1 MISCRMLATDH
12 YPLLLRGRF
21 FDMQQIDL
29 QSHKVLTG
37 KDVEAAVSAG
47 AKEIVLA
54 EGAILTPT
62 ARDVIR
68 RAGLTVVG
76 NHGSSTVPQPAREN
90 PSVRPAPAAAASAIP
105 APAKYARADEALL
118 NSPQATV
125 IKQEMI
131 RVGRKLWDRQY
142 VDGNGGNI
150 TYRIAPDRV
159 ICTPTLLS
167 KADLTPDD
175 FCLVDLEG
183 NQLAGKAKRTSEVY
197 LHLQVYKSV
206 PEARAAVHAH
216 PPHATAYAISGRVPI
231 RCVIPEQ
238 DVFVGS
244 VAISPYETPGT
255 QEFAKTI
262 IPYVK
267 DHNTILLA
275 NHGIICWADTVTH
288 AEWYVEVVDTYCRTL
303 MLASQLGAGITRI
316 PPNKQAVLLEI
327 KKRLG
332 LPDAKFGL
340 EECQLCD
347 QPETPGG
354 ITVCP
359 TTCSQNCHGGYPAK
373 SSEVEALVK
382 TITDEV
388 MAALEVK
395 A

>member
-1 MISCRMLATDH
+1 MKRV
-12 YPLLLRGRF
+12 
-21 FDMQQIDL
+21 DL

-37 KDVEAAVSAG
+37 KNLEAAVSSG
-47 AKEIVLA
+47 ATEIVLA
-54 EGAILTPT
+54 EGVVLTPT
-62 ARDVIR
+62 ARDIIR
-68 RAGLTVVG
+68 RAGLTIVG
-76 NHGSSTVPQPAREN
+76 NHASSSAAQPAREN
-90 PSVRPAPAAAASAIP
+90 PAPRPSAPPAASA
-105 APAKYARADEALL
+105 APTRFARADEALL
-118 NSPQATV
+118 NSPEATV

-159 ICTPTLLS
+159 ICTPTLKS
-167 KADLTPDD
+167 KGDLTLED

-183 NQLAGKAKRTSEVY
+183 NQMAGKAKRTSEVF
-197 LHLQVYKSV
+197 LHLQIYKTV
-206 PEARAAVHAH
+206 PEAHAAVHAH
-216 PPHATAYAISGRVPI
+216 PPHATAYAISGRVPPN
-231 RCVIPEQ
+231 CVIPEQ

-255 QEFAKTI
+255 TDFAKTI
-262 IPYVK
+262 IPYAK
-267 DHNTILLA
+267 NHNTILLS
-275 NHGIICWADTVTH
+275 NHGLICWGDTVTH

-316 PPNKQAVLLEI
+316 PADKEKVLLEI

-359 TTCSQNCHGGYPAK
+359 TTCPKNCPGGCGEKTQDA
-373 SSEVEALVK
+373 EALIK

-388 MAALEVK
+388 MAALESK
-395 A
+395 G

>member
-1 MISCRMLATDH
+1 MKRL
-12 YPLLLRGRF
+12 
-21 FDMQQIDL
+21 DL
-29 QSHKVLTG
+29 QSYKVLTG
-37 KDVEAAVSAG
+37 KNLEAVVSSG
-47 AKEIVLA
+47 ASEIVLA
-54 EGAILTPT
+54 EGVVLTPT

-68 RAGLTVVG
+68 RAGLTIVG
-76 NHGSSTVPQPAREN
+76 NHASSVAAPPAGEN
-90 PSVRPAPAAAASAIP
+90 PVPRPAPLVPAAASP
-105 APAKYARADEALL
+105 APAKFTRADEALL
-118 NSPQATV
+118 NSPEATV

-131 RVGRKLWDRQY
+131 RVGKKLWDRQY

-150 TYRIAPDRV
+150 TYRIGPDRV

-167 KADLTPDD
+167 KGDLTLED

-183 NQLAGKAKRTSEVY
+183 NQMAGKAKRTSEVY
-197 LHLQVYKSV
+197 LHLQVYKTV

-216 PPHATAYAISGRVPI
+216 PPHATAYAISGRVPP

-255 QEFAKTI
+255 REFAKTI

-303 MLASQLGAGITRI
+303 MLAAQLGAGITRI

-332 LPDAKFGL
+332 LPDAKYGL

-359 TTCSQNCHGGYPAK
+359 TTCPHNCPGGCGAK
-373 SSEVEALVK
+373 TQDVEALIKAV
-382 TITDEV
+382 TDEV
-388 MAALEVK
+388 MAALDAK
-395 A
+395 G

>member
-1 MISCRMLATDH
+1 MKRV
-12 YPLLLRGRF
+12 
-21 FDMQQIDL
+21 DL
-29 QSHKVLTG
+29 QSYKVLTG
-37 KDVEAAVSAG
+37 KNLEAVVLSG
-47 AKEIVLA
+47 ASEIVLA
-54 EGAILTPT
+54 DGVVMTPT

-68 RAGLTVVG
+68 RARLTIVG
-76 NHGSSTVPQPAREN
+76 NHASSAAAQPAREN
-90 PSVRPAPAAAASAIP
+90 PTPRPAPPAPPAASA
-105 APAKYARADEALL
+105 ALAKYTRADEALL
-118 NSPQATV
+118 NSPEATV

-131 RVGRKLWDRQY
+131 GVGKKLWDRQY

-150 TYRIAPDRV
+150 SYRIAPDRV

-167 KADLTPDD
+167 KGDLTLED

-183 NQLAGKAKRTSEVY
+183 NQMAGKAKRTSEIY
-197 LHLQVYKSV
+197 LHLQIYKTV

-216 PPHATAYAISGRVPI
+216 PPHATAYAISGRVPPN
-231 RCVIPEQ
+231 CVIPEQ

-244 VAISPYETPGT
+244 VAISPYETPGSRD
-255 QEFAKTI
+255 FAKTI
-262 IPYVK
+262 IPYAK
-267 DHNTILLA
+267 GHNTILLS

-303 MLASQLGAGITRI
+303 MLAAQLGAGITRI
-316 PPNKQAVLLEI
+316 PPEKEKLLLEA

-359 TTCSQNCHGGYPAK
+359 ATCPHNCPGGCGAK
-373 SSEVEALVK
+373 TPDVEALVK
-382 TITDEV
+382 AITDEV

-395 A
+395 E

>member
-1 MISCRMLATDH
+1 MN
-12 YPLLLRGRF
+12 
-21 FDMQQIDL
+21 QINL
-29 QSHKVLTG
+29 QNQKVLTG
-37 KDVEAAVSAG
+37 KNLEAAVAAG
-47 AKEIVLA
+47 ATEVVLN
-54 EGAILTPT
+54 ENVVLTPT

-68 RAGLTVVG
+68 HAGLKIVS
-76 NHGSSTVPQPAREN
+76 NHASNGAPASTQASV
-90 PSVRPAPAAAASAIP
+90 PSVAATLVTSASPASSS
-105 APAKYARADEALL
+105 KSWRSDEAIL
-118 NSPQATV
+118 NSPEAQI
-125 IKQEMI
+125 IKQEMVRI
-131 RVGRKLWDRQY
+131 GKKLWDRQY

-150 TYRIAPDRV
+150 SYRITDQRV

-167 KADLTPDD
+167 KSDLTLED

-183 NQLAGKAKRTSEVY
+183 NQMAGKTKRTSEIF
-197 LHLQVYKSV
+197 LHLQIYKTV

-216 PPHATAYAISGRVPI
+216 PPHATAYAISGRVPPT
-231 RCVIPEQ
+231 CVIPEQ

-255 QEFAKTI
+255 REFARTV
-262 IPYVK
+262 IPYAK

-303 MLASQLGAGITRI
+303 MLAAQLGAGITRI
-316 PPNKQAVLLEI
+316 PPEKQATLLEI

-340 EECQLCD
+340 AECQLCD

-359 TTCSQNCHGGYPAK
+359 SSCNSNCDGCSSAK
-373 SSEVEALVK
+373 SPDVETLVQSV
-382 TITDEV
+382 TDEV
-388 MAALEVK
+388 MTALNVRK
-395 A
+395 

>member
-1 MISCRMLATDH
+1 MKRV
-12 YPLLLRGRF
+12 
-21 FDMQQIDL
+21 DL
-29 QSHKVLTG
+29 QSYKVLTG
-37 KDVEAAVSAG
+37 KNVEAAVSSG
-47 AKEIVLA
+47 ASEIVLA
-54 EGAILTPT
+54 EGVVLTPT
-62 ARDVIR
+62 ARDIIR
-68 RAGLTVVG
+68 RAGLTIVG
-76 NHGSSTVPQPAREN
+76 NHAGSAAAPPARQNPLPRPVQPA
-90 PSVRPAPAAAASAIP
+90 PPAASP
-105 APAKYARADEALL
+105 PPAKFARADEALL
-118 NSPQATV
+118 NSPEATV

-167 KADLTPDD
+167 KADLTLED

-183 NQLAGKAKRTSEVY
+183 NQMAGKGKRTSEVY
-197 LHLQVYKSV
+197 LHLQVYKTA

-216 PPHATAYAISGRVPI
+216 PPHATAYAISGRVPPT
-231 RCVIPEQ
+231 CVIPEQ

-255 QEFAKTI
+255 TDFAKTI

-303 MLASQLGAGITRI
+303 MLAAQLGAGITRI

-347 QPETPGG
+347 QPESPGG

-359 TTCSQNCHGGYPAK
+359 STCPHNCPGGCGAK
-373 SSEVEALVK
+373 TQDVEALVK
-382 TITDEV
+382 TVTDEV
-388 MAALEVK
+388 MAALEAKV
-395 A
+395 

>member
-1 MISCRMLATDH
+1 VK
-12 YPLLLRGRF
+12 
-21 FDMQQIDL
+21 QQVKAESHMKRVDL
-29 QSHKVLTG
+29 QSYRLLTG
-37 KDVEAAVSAG
+37 KNLEAAVSAG
-47 AKEIVLA
+47 AREVVLS
-54 EGAILTPT
+54 EGAVLTPT

-68 RAGLTVVG
+68 RAGLMIVS
-76 NHGSSTVPQPAREN
+76 NHASGTTAQPAREGTN
-90 PSVRPAPAAAASAIP
+90 SQAVQLAPPATSPILSRSSRSDDAI
-105 APAKYARADEALL
+105 L
-118 NSPQATV
+118 NSPEATV
-125 IKQEMI
+125 IKEEMV
-131 RVGRKLWDRQY
+131 RVGKKLWDRQY

-150 TYRIAPDRV
+150 TYRITEDRV

-167 KADLTPDD
+167 KADLTVDD

-183 NQLAGKAKRTSEVY
+183 NQLAGRGKRTSEVY
-197 LHLQVYKSV
+197 LHLEVYKTV

-216 PPHATAYAISGRVPI
+216 PPHATAYAISGRVPPT
-231 RCVIPEQ
+231 CVIPEQ

-255 QEFAKTI
+255 REFAKTI

-303 MLASQLGAGITRI
+303 MLAAQLGNGITRI
-316 PPNKQAVLLEI
+316 PPAKQAVLLEI

-359 TTCSQNCHGGYPAK
+359 GACPHNGPCGCGQK
-373 SSEVEALVK
+373 SEDLEALVR

-388 MAALEVK
+388 MAALE
-395 A
+395 ARA

>member
-1 MISCRMLATDH
+1 MK
-12 YPLLLRGRF
+12 
-21 FDMQQIDL
+21 QIDL

-37 KDVEAAVSAG
+37 KNLEAAVSAG
-47 AKEIVLA
+47 ATELLLSEDAV
-54 EGAILTPT
+54 LTPT

-68 RAGLTVVG
+68 RAGLRIVG
-76 NHGSSTVPQPAREN
+76 NHAGSSSASPNQSAAPSASAKPAMM
-90 PSVRPAPAAAASAIP
+90 PSVPAAAKPWRS
-105 APAKYARADEALL
+105 DEAIL
-118 NSPQATV
+118 NSPEAAV
-125 IKQEMI
+125 IKEEMV
-131 RVGRKLWDRQY
+131 RVGKKLWDRQY

-150 TYRIAPDRV
+150 SYRITEDRV

-167 KADLTPDD
+167 KVDLTVDD

-183 NQLAGKAKRTSEVY
+183 NQLAGNTKRTSEIF
-197 LHLQVYKSV
+197 LHLQIYKTV

-216 PPHATAYAISGRVPI
+216 PPHATAYAISGRVPPN
-231 RCVIPEQ
+231 CVIPEQ

-255 QEFAKTI
+255 REFAKTI
-262 IPYVK
+262 IPYAK

-275 NHGIICWADTVTH
+275 NHGIICWADTPTH

-303 MLASQLGAGITRI
+303 MLAAQLGAGITRI
-316 PPNKQAVLLEI
+316 SPEKQATLLEI

-340 EECQLCD
+340 AECQLCD

-359 TTCSQNCHGGYPAK
+359 PSCTQDCHGCSGAK
-373 SSEVEALVK
+373 SPDMETLVR

-388 MAALEVK
+388 MAALNSRQ
-395 A
+395 

>member
-1 MISCRMLATDH
+1 MKRV
-12 YPLLLRGRF
+12 
-21 FDMQQIDL
+21 DL
-29 QSHKVLTG
+29 QNYKVLTG
-37 KDVEAAVSAG
+37 KNVEAAVSAG
-47 AKEIVLA
+47 ASEIVLA
-54 EGAILTPT
+54 EGVVLTPT

-68 RAGLTVVG
+68 RAGMTIVG
-76 NHGSSTVPQPAREN
+76 NHASSAAA
-90 PSVRPAPAAAASAIP
+90 RPAPENPPSRP
-105 APAKYARADEALL
+105 AQVAPPSSSPTPAKSTHADEALL
-118 NSPQATV
+118 NSPEATV

-150 TYRIAPDRV
+150 TYRIAPGRV

-167 KADLTPDD
+167 KADLTLED

-183 NQLAGKAKRTSEVY
+183 NQMAGKGKRTSEVY
-197 LHLQVYKSV
+197 LHLQVYQTV

-216 PPHATAYAISGRVPI
+216 PPHATAYAISGRVPP

-255 QEFAKTI
+255 RDFAKTI
-262 IPYVK
+262 IPFVK

-275 NHGIICWADTVTH
+275 NHGLICWADTVTH

-303 MLASQLGAGITRI
+303 MLAAQLGAGITRI

-359 TTCSQNCHGGYPAK
+359 TTCPQNCPGGCGARTQD
-373 SSEVEALVK
+373 VEALVK
-382 TITDEV
+382 TISDEV
-388 MAALEVK
+388 MAALETK
-395 A
+395 G

>member
-1 MISCRMLATDH
+1 M
-12 YPLLLRGRF
+12 
-21 FDMQQIDL
+21 MQRVDL
-29 QSHKVLTG
+29 QSYKVLTG
-37 KDVEAAVSAG
+37 KNLEAAVSAG
-47 AKEIVLA
+47 AREIVLA
-54 EGAILTPT
+54 EGAVLTPT

-68 RAGLTVVG
+68 RAGLAIVG
-76 NHGSSTVPQPAREN
+76 NHASGAVVQHSGNGANPQAAQPPQPAA
-90 PSVRPAPAAAASAIP
+90 RPAPQRSA
-105 APAKYARADEALL
+105 RSDEAIL
-118 NSPQATV
+118 NSPEATV

-131 RVGRKLWDRQY
+131 RVGKKLWDRQY

-150 TYRIAPDRV
+150 TYRLTPDRV

-167 KADLTPDD
+167 KADLTLDD

-183 NQLAGKAKRTSEVY
+183 NQLAGKGKRTSEVY
-197 LHLQVYKSV
+197 LHLEVYKTV

-216 PPHATAYAISGRVPI
+216 PPHATAYAISGRVPPN
-231 RCVIPEQ
+231 CVIPEQ

-255 QEFAKTI
+255 REFAKTI

-267 DHNTILLA
+267 DHNTILLS

-303 MLASQLGAGITRI
+303 MLAAQLGYGITRI
-316 PPNKQAVLLEI
+316 PPAKQAVLLEV

-347 QPETPGG
+347 QPESPGG

-359 TTCSQNCHGGYPAK
+359 TACPH
-373 SSEVEALVK
+373 SSPGECATKDRDLETLIK

-388 MAALEVK
+388 MAALETK

>member
-1 MISCRMLATDH
+1 MKRVD
-12 YPLLLRGRF
+12 LRSYR
-21 FDMQQIDL
+21 L
-29 QSHKVLTG
+29 LTG
-37 KDVEAAVSAG
+37 KNLEAAVSAG
-47 AKEIVLA
+47 AREVVVSD
-54 EGAILTPT
+54 GVVLTPT

-68 RAGLTVVG
+68 RAGLMIVS
-76 NHGSSTVPQPAREN
+76 NHASGTTALPARDSASSQAMRLA
-90 PSVRPAPAAAASAIP
+90 PPASSPILSKSP
-105 APAKYARADEALL
+105 RSDEAIL
-118 NSPQATV
+118 NSPEATV

-131 RVGRKLWDRQY
+131 RVGKKLWDRQY

-150 TYRIAPDRV
+150 TYRITEDRV

-167 KADLTPDD
+167 KADLTVDD

-183 NQLAGKAKRTSEVY
+183 NQLAGRGKRTSEVY
-197 LHLQVYKSV
+197 LHLEVYKTV

-216 PPHATAYAISGRVPI
+216 PPHATAYAISGRVPPT
-231 RCVIPEQ
+231 CVIPEQ

-255 QEFAKTI
+255 REFAKTI
-262 IPYVK
+262 VPYVK

-303 MLASQLGAGITRI
+303 MLAAQLGNGITRI
-316 PPNKQAVLLEI
+316 PPAKQAVLLEI

-359 TTCSQNCHGGYPAK
+359 AACPHNGPGGCSQKNQDF
-373 SSEVEALVK
+373 ETLVK
-382 TITDEV
+382 TVTDEV
-388 MAALEVK
+388 MATLEAK
-395 A
+395 AERWSVNAMARTIHAHPH

>member
-1 MISCRMLATDH
+1 
-12 YPLLLRGRF
+12 
-21 FDMQQIDL
+21 MQRVDL
-29 QSHKVLTG
+29 QGYKVLTG
-37 KDVEAAVSAG
+37 KDLEAAVSAG
-47 AKEIVLA
+47 AREIVLVD
-54 EGAILTPT
+54 GVVLTPT

-68 RAGLTVVG
+68 RAGLAIFD
-76 NHGSSTVPQPAREN
+76 NHAS
-90 PSVRPAPAAAASAIP
+90 AAAAQPSRNGARPQAAQPSQRATRPEKSARSED
-105 APAKYARADEALL
+105 AVL
-118 NSPQATV
+118 NSPEATV

-131 RVGRKLWDRQY
+131 RVGKKLWDRQY

-150 TYRIAPDRV
+150 SYRITPERV

-167 KADLTPDD
+167 KADLTLED

-183 NQLAGKAKRTSEVY
+183 NQLAGKGKRTSEVY
-197 LHLQVYKSV
+197 LHLQVYKTV

-216 PPHATAYAISGRVPI
+216 PPHATAYAISGRVPPN
-231 RCVIPEQ
+231 CVIPEQ

-255 QEFAKTI
+255 REFAKTI
-262 IPYVK
+262 VPYVK
-267 DHNTILLA
+267 DHNTILLS

-303 MLASQLGAGITRI
+303 MLAAQLGNGITRFS
-316 PPNKQAVLLEI
+316 PAKQAVLLEI

-347 QPETPGG
+347 QTESPGG

-359 TTCSQNCHGGYPAK
+359 TACPHNRPEGCGDKLQDLEG
-373 SSEVEALVK
+373 LIK

-388 MAALEVK
+388 MAASESK
-395 A
+395 G

>member
-1 MISCRMLATDH
+1 MKRV
-12 YPLLLRGRF
+12 
-21 FDMQQIDL
+21 DL

-37 KDVEAAVSAG
+37 KNLEAAVSAG
-47 AKEIVLA
+47 ASEIVLA
-54 EGAILTPT
+54 EGAVLTPT
-62 ARDVIR
+62 ARDIIR
-68 RAGLTVVG
+68 RAGLTIIG
-76 NHGSSTVPQPAREN
+76 NHHGPSTQSAGTGAAAPAVQRLA
-90 PSVRPAPAAAASAIP
+90 PSVASPILS
-105 APAKYARADEALL
+105 KSARSEEALL
-118 NSPQATV
+118 NSPEAQV

-150 TYRIAPDRV
+150 TYRITPDRV

-183 NQLAGKAKRTSEVY
+183 NQLAGKTNRTSEVY
-197 LHLQVYKSV
+197 LHLQVYKTV

-216 PPHATAYAISGRVPI
+216 PPHATAYAISGRVPP

-255 QEFAKTI
+255 REFAKTI

-267 DHNTILLA
+267 DHNTILLS

-303 MLASQLGAGITRI
+303 MLAAQLGAGITRI
-316 PPNKQAVLLEI
+316 PPEKEKLLLEV

-359 TTCSQNCHGGYPAK
+359 TTCPKNCPGGCGGK
-373 SSEVEALVK
+373 TQDVEALVK

-388 MAALEVK
+388 MAALETK

>member
-1 MISCRMLATDH
+1 MKRV
-12 YPLLLRGRF
+12 
-21 FDMQQIDL
+21 DL
-29 QSHKVLTG
+29 QSYKVLTG
-37 KDVEAAVSAG
+37 KNLEAAVAAG
-47 AKEIVLA
+47 ASEIVLA
-54 EGAILTPT
+54 EGAVLTPT

-68 RAGLTVVG
+68 RAGLAIVA
-76 NHGSSTVPQPAREN
+76 NHNGASAPPVRESAS
-90 PSVRPAPAAAASAIP
+90 PRAIAPAPP
-105 APAKYARADEALL
+105 APSPAFPRSTRSDDAIL
-118 NSPQATV
+118 NSPEALV

-131 RVGRKLWDRQY
+131 RVGKKLWDRQY

-150 TYRIAPDRV
+150 TYRITPDRV

-167 KADLTPDD
+167 KADLTLDD
-175 FCLVDLEG
+175 LCLVDLEG

-197 LHLQVYKSV
+197 LHLEIYKTV

-216 PPHATAYAISGRVPI
+216 PPHATAYAISGRVPP

-255 QEFAKTI
+255 REFAKTI
-262 IPYVK
+262 VPYVK

-275 NHGIICWADTVTH
+275 NHGLICWADTVTH

-303 MLASQLGAGITRI
+303 MLAAQLGNGITRI
-316 PPNKQAVLLEI
+316 PPDKQAVLLEI

-332 LPDAKFGL
+332 LPDANYGL
-340 EECQLCD
+340 KECQLCD

-359 TTCSQNCHGGYPAK
+359 TACPQNCPGGCNSK
-373 SSEVEALVK
+373 SQDLETLIK

-388 MAALEVK
+388 MAALN
-395 A
+395 ANP

>member
-1 MISCRMLATDH
+1 MPRV
-12 YPLLLRGRF
+12 
-21 FDMQQIDL
+21 DL
-29 QSHKVLTG
+29 QGYKVLTG
-37 KDVEAAVSAG
+37 KNVEAALSAG
-47 AKEIVLA
+47 ASEIVLA
-54 EGAILTPT
+54 ESVVLTPT

-68 RAGLTVVG
+68 RSGLTILG
-76 NHGSSTVPQPAREN
+76 NHASPNAELPAREN
-90 PSVRPAPAAAASAIP
+90 PGPHSSLPAASSASA
-105 APAKYARADEALL
+105 KFTRADEALL
-118 NSPQATV
+118 NSPEATV

-131 RVGRKLWDRQY
+131 RVGKKLWDRQY

-167 KADLTPDD
+167 KADLTLDD

-183 NQLAGKAKRTSEVY
+183 NQLAGKTKRTSEVY
-197 LHLQVYKSV
+197 LHLQVYQTV

-216 PPHATAYAISGRVPI
+216 PPHATAYAISGRVPP

-255 QEFAKTI
+255 REFAKTI

-275 NHGIICWADTVTH
+275 NHGILCWADTVTH

-303 MLASQLGAGITRI
+303 MLAAQLGAGITRI

-347 QPETPGG
+347 QPESPGG

-359 TTCSQNCHGGYPAK
+359 TTCPQNCPGGCSAK
-373 SSEVEALVK
+373 ARDVEALIK
-382 TITDEV
+382 TVTDEV
-388 MAALEVK
+388 MAALEAK
-395 A
+395 E

>member
-1 MISCRMLATDH
+1 MKRV
-12 YPLLLRGRF
+12 
-21 FDMQQIDL
+21 DL
-29 QSHKVLTG
+29 QSYKLLTG
-37 KDVEAAVSAG
+37 KNLEAAVSAG
-47 AKEIVLA
+47 AREVVVSD
-54 EGAILTPT
+54 GVVLTPT

-68 RAGLTVVG
+68 RAGLMIVG
-76 NHGSSTVPQPAREN
+76 NHATGTTAQPSHDGASPRAVQLAPPASSPILSKSSR
-90 PSVRPAPAAAASAIP
+90 S
-105 APAKYARADEALL
+105 DEAIL
-118 NSPQATV
+118 NSPETLV
-125 IKQEMI
+125 IKEEMV
-131 RVGRKLWDRQY
+131 RVGKKLWDRQY

-150 TYRIAPDRV
+150 TYRITEDRV

-167 KADLTPDD
+167 KADLTVDD

-183 NQLAGKAKRTSEVY
+183 NQLAGRGKRTSEVY
-197 LHLQVYKSV
+197 LHLEVYKTV
-206 PEARAAVHAH
+206 PKARAAVHAH
-216 PPHATAYAISGRVPI
+216 PPHATAYAISGRVPPT
-231 RCVIPEQ
+231 CVIPEQ

-255 QEFAKTI
+255 REFAKTI
-262 IPYVK
+262 VPYVK

-303 MLASQLGAGITRI
+303 LLAAQLGAGVTRI
-316 PPNKQAVLLEI
+316 PPAKQAVLLEI

-347 QPETPGG
+347 QPESPGG

-359 TTCSQNCHGGYPAK
+359 TACPHNGPGGCSQK
-373 SSEVEALVK
+373 SQDLETLVK

-388 MAALEVK
+388 MTALE
-395 A
+395 ATP

>member
-1 MISCRMLATDH
+1 
-12 YPLLLRGRF
+12 
-21 FDMQQIDL
+21 MQRADL
-29 QSHKVLTG
+29 QSFKVLTG
-37 KDVEAAVSAG
+37 KNVEAAVAAG
-47 AKEIVLA
+47 ATEIVLA
-54 EGAILTPT
+54 NGVVLTPT

-68 RAGLTVVG
+68 RAGLAIVG
-76 NHGSSTVPQPAREN
+76 NHASATVPQPAREN
-90 PSVRPAPAAAASAIP
+90 PIARPVQPAPAVAVSAP
-105 APAKYARADEALL
+105 VKFARADEALL
-118 NSPQATV
+118 NSPEATV

-131 RVGRKLWDRQY
+131 HVGRKLWDRQY

-167 KADLTPDD
+167 KGDLTLDD

-197 LHLQVYKSV
+197 LHLQVYKTV
-206 PEARAAVHAH
+206 QEARAAVHAH
-216 PPHATAYAISGRVPI
+216 PPHATAYAISGRVPP

-238 DVFVGS
+238 DVFIGS

-255 QEFAKTI
+255 REFAKTI

-316 PPNKQAVLLEI
+316 PPDKQAVLLEI

-359 TTCSQNCHGGYPAK
+359 STCPQNCPGGCGAK
-373 SSEVEALVK
+373 KPDVDLLVK

-388 MAALEVK
+388 MAALGAK
-395 A
+395 G

>member
-1 MISCRMLATDH
+1 MKRV
-12 YPLLLRGRF
+12 
-21 FDMQQIDL
+21 DL
-29 QSHKVLTG
+29 ETYKVVTG
-37 KDVEAAVSAG
+37 KNLEAAVAAG
-47 AKEIVLA
+47 ASEIVLGP
-54 EGAILTPT
+54 GAVLTPT

-68 RAGLTVVG
+68 RAALTIVSYH
-76 NHGSSTVPQPAREN
+76 NGSSALPARSEAN
-90 PSVRPAPAAAASAIP
+90 PRPAPPPPSSFLSRSA
-105 APAKYARADEALL
+105 RSDEAIL
-118 NSPQATV
+118 NSPEAVT

-150 TYRIAPDRV
+150 THRITPDRV

-167 KADLTPDD
+167 KADLTLDD

-183 NQLAGKAKRTSEVY
+183 NQVAGKAKRTSEVY
-197 LHLQVYKSV
+197 LHLEVYKTV

-216 PPHATAYAISGRVPI
+216 PPHATAYAISGRVPP

-255 QEFAKTI
+255 REFANTI
-262 IPYVK
+262 VPYVK
-267 DHNTILLA
+267 NHNTILLA
-275 NHGIICWADTVTH
+275 NHGLICWADTVTH

-303 MLASQLGAGITRI
+303 MLAAQLGNGITRFS
-316 PPNKQAVLLEI
+316 PAKQAALLEI

-332 LPDAKFGL
+332 LPDSKYGL

-359 TTCSQNCHGGYPAK
+359 GSCPQNCPGGCTAK
-373 SSEVEALVK
+373 SEDVEALVK

-388 MAALEVK
+388 MAALE
-395 A
+395 ART

>member
-1 MISCRMLATDH
+1 MKRV
-12 YPLLLRGRF
+12 
-21 FDMQQIDL
+21 DL
-29 QSHKVLTG
+29 QSYKVLTG
-37 KDVEAAVSAG
+37 KNLEAAVAG
-47 AKEIVLA
+47 GASEIVLA
-54 EGAILTPT
+54 DGVVMTPT

-68 RAGLTVVG
+68 RASLTIIG
-76 NHGSSTVPQPAREN
+76 NHRSSADAPPARETAT
-90 PSVRPAPAAAASAIP
+90 PRPALPAPPAASP
-105 APAKYARADEALL
+105 VPPKFTRADEALL
-118 NSPQATV
+118 NSPDATV

-167 KADLTPDD
+167 KADLTLED

-183 NQLAGKAKRTSEVY
+183 NQMAGKAKRTSEVY
-197 LHLQVYKSV
+197 LHLQVYKTV

-216 PPHATAYAISGRVPI
+216 PPHATAYAISGRVPPN
-231 RCVIPEQ
+231 CVIPEQ
-238 DVFVGS
+238 EVFVGS

-255 QEFAKTI
+255 RDFAKTI

-303 MLASQLGAGITRI
+303 MLAAQLGTGITRI

-347 QPETPGG
+347 QPESPGG

-359 TTCSQNCHGGYPAK
+359 TTCPHNCPGGCGAK
-373 SSEVEALVK
+373 TQDVEALVK

-388 MAALEVK
+388 IAALEVK
-395 A
+395 G

>member
-1 MISCRMLATDH
+1 MKRV
-12 YPLLLRGRF
+12 
-21 FDMQQIDL
+21 DL
-29 QSHKVLTG
+29 QNFKVLTG
-37 KDVEAAVSAG
+37 KNLEAAVASG
-47 AKEIVLA
+47 ASEVVLA
-54 EGAILTPT
+54 EGVVLTPT

-68 RAGLTVVG
+68 RAGLTIVG
-76 NHGSSTVPQPAREN
+76 NPASPAAPPPPVANHSQVKRDE
-90 PSVRPAPAAAASAIP
+90 PIARPASSAAISAP
-105 APAKYARADEALL
+105 LKYARADEALL
-118 NSPQATV
+118 NSAEATV

-131 RVGRKLWDRQY
+131 RVGKKLWDRQY

-150 TYRIAPDRV
+150 TYRLTPERV

-167 KADLTPDD
+167 KGDLTLDD

-183 NQLAGKAKRTSEVY
+183 LQLAGKLKRTSEVY
-197 LHLQVYKSV
+197 LHLQIFKTV

-216 PPHATAYAISGRVPI
+216 PPHATAYAISGRVPPN
-231 RCVIPEQ
+231 CVIPEQ

-255 QEFAKTI
+255 TDFAKTI
-262 IPYVK
+262 IPYAK
-267 DHNTILLA
+267 NHNTILLS

-303 MLASQLGAGITRI
+303 MLAAQLGTGITRI
-316 PPNKQAVLLEI
+316 PPQKEQALLEV

-340 EECQLCD
+340 DECQLCD

-359 TTCSQNCHGGYPAK
+359 TSCPGNCPGGCGGTTQD
-373 SSEVEALVK
+373 VEALVR
-382 TITDEV
+382 TVTDQV
-388 MAALEVK
+388 IAAVTK
-395 A
+395 G

>member
-1 MISCRMLATDH
+1 M
-12 YPLLLRGRF
+12 GRL
-21 FDMQQIDL
+21 MKKVDL
-29 QSHKVLTG
+29 ESYKVLTG
-37 KDVEAAVSAG
+37 KNLEAAVAAG
-47 AKEIVLA
+47 ASEIVLA
-54 EGAILTPT
+54 PGAVLTPT

-68 RAGLTVVG
+68 RAGLTIVS
-76 NHGSSTVPQPAREN
+76 NHDSGSAQPARADACSR
-90 PSVRPAPAAAASAIP
+90 PTPPAPVPTKP
-105 APAKYARADEALL
+105 ARSDEAIL
-118 NSPQATV
+118 NSPEAVT

-150 TYRIAPDRV
+150 TYRITSDRV

-167 KADLTPDD
+167 KADLTLDD

-183 NQLAGKAKRTSEVY
+183 NQMAGKAKRTSEVY
-197 LHLQVYKSV
+197 LHLEVYKTV

-216 PPHATAYAISGRVPI
+216 PPHATAYAISGRVPP

-255 QEFAKTI
+255 REFAKTI
-262 IPYVK
+262 VPYVK

-275 NHGIICWADTVTH
+275 NHGLICWADTVTH

-303 MLASQLGAGITRI
+303 MLAAQLGNGITRI
-316 PPNKQAVLLEI
+316 PAAKQAALLEV

-332 LPDAKFGL
+332 LPDDKYGL

-347 QPETPGG
+347 QPESPGG

-359 TTCSQNCHGGYPAK
+359 GSRPHNCPGGCSAK
-373 SSEVEALVK
+373 APDVEALVK

-388 MAALEVK
+388 MAALE
-395 A
+395 ARAL

>member
-1 MISCRMLATDH
+1 MKRV
-12 YPLLLRGRF
+12 
-21 FDMQQIDL
+21 DL
-29 QSHKVLTG
+29 QSYKVLTG
-37 KDVEAAVSAG
+37 KNLEAAVAAG
-47 AKEIVLA
+47 ASEIVLA
-54 EGAILTPT
+54 EGAVLTPT

-68 RAGLTVVG
+68 RAGLTIVG
-76 NHGSSTVPQPAREN
+76 NHHATSAPPVRESAS
-90 PSVRPAPAAAASAIP
+90 PRTIPPAPP
-105 APAKYARADEALL
+105 APSPILPKSMRSDEAIL
-118 NSPQATV
+118 NSPEAMV

-131 RVGRKLWDRQY
+131 RVGKKLWDRQY

-150 TYRIAPDRV
+150 TYRLTPDRV

-175 FCLVDLEG
+175 LCLVDLEG
-183 NQLAGKAKRTSEVY
+183 NQLAGKGKRTSEVY
-197 LHLQVYKSV
+197 LHLEVYKNV

-216 PPHATAYAISGRVPI
+216 PPHATAYAISGRVPP

-255 QEFAKTI
+255 REFAKTI

-267 DHNTILLA
+267 NHNTILLA
-275 NHGIICWADTVTH
+275 NHGLICWADTVTH

-303 MLASQLGAGITRI
+303 MLAAQLGNGITRI
-316 PPNKQAVLLEI
+316 PPDKQAVLLET

-332 LPDAKFGL
+332 LPDAKYGL

-359 TTCSQNCHGGYPAK
+359 TACPHNCPGGCNAK
-373 SSEVEALVK
+373 SQDIETLVK

-388 MAALEVK
+388 MAALD
-395 A
+395 ANP

>member
-1 MISCRMLATDH
+1 MKRA
-12 YPLLLRGRF
+12 
-21 FDMQQIDL
+21 DL
-29 QSHKVLTG
+29 QNHKVLTG
-37 KDVEAAVSAG
+37 KNLEAAAASG
-47 AKEIVLA
+47 ATEIVLA
-54 EGAILTPT
+54 AGAVLTPT

-68 RAGLTVVG
+68 RAGLTIVS
-76 NHGSSTVPQPAREN
+76 NHDGASAPATPAAPAPRT
-90 PSVRPAPAAAASAIP
+90 APAAPSP
-105 APAKYARADEALL
+105 LPSKLARSDEAIL
-118 NSPQATV
+118 NSPEAEV

-150 TYRIAPDRV
+150 TYRITPDRV

-183 NQLAGKAKRTSEVY
+183 NQMAGRAKRTSEVY
-197 LHLQVYKSV
+197 LHLEVYKTV
-206 PEARAAVHAH
+206 PQARAAVHAH
-216 PPHATAYAISGRVPI
+216 PPHATAYAISGRVPP

-255 QEFAKTI
+255 REFAKTI
-262 IPYVK
+262 VPYVK

-275 NHGIICWADTVTH
+275 NHGLICWADTVTH

-303 MLASQLGAGITRI
+303 MLAAQLGNGITRI
-316 PPNKQAVLLEI
+316 PPAKQAVLLEI

-332 LPDAKFGL
+332 LPDAKYGL

-359 TTCSQNCHGGYPAK
+359 TSCPHNCPGGCNAK
-373 SSEVEALVK
+373 SQDAEALIK

>member
-1 MISCRMLATDH
+1 MK
-12 YPLLLRGRF
+12 
-21 FDMQQIDL
+21 QIDL
-29 QSHKVLTG
+29 QTSKVLTG
-37 KDVEAAVSAG
+37 KNLEAAISAG
-47 AKEIVLA
+47 ASEVVVA
-54 EGAILTPT
+54 DGVVLTPT

-68 RAGLTVVG
+68 RSGLKIIG
-76 NHGSSTVPQPAREN
+76 NHFGTPPQPTSNVAVQPPAR
-90 PSVRPAPAAAASAIP
+90 PVMAANTPVLYKS
-105 APAKYARADEALL
+105 RRSDEEIL
-118 NSPQATV
+118 NSPEAQT
-125 IKQEMI
+125 IKEEI
-131 RVGRKLWDRQY
+131 VRVGKKLWDRQY

-150 TYRIAPDRV
+150 SYRITEDRV

-167 KADLTPDD
+167 KADLTPEDL
-175 FCLVDLEG
+175 CLVDLEG
-183 NQLAGKAKRTSEVY
+183 NQLAGKGKRTSEIY
-197 LHLQVYKSV
+197 LHLQIYKTV

-216 PPHATAYAISGRVPI
+216 PPHATAYAITGRVPPT
-231 RCVIPEQ
+231 CVIPEQ

-255 QEFAKTI
+255 REFAKTI
-262 IPYVK
+262 IPYAK

-275 NHGIICWADTVTH
+275 NHGLICWADTPTH

-303 MLASQLGAGITRI
+303 MLAAQLGAGITRI
-316 PPNKQAVLLEI
+316 PPGKQSVLLEI

-359 TTCSQNCHGGYPAK
+359 SSCPHNCLGGCRA
-373 SSEVEALVK
+373 ENQDIETLVK

-388 MAALEVK
+388 MAVLE
-395 A
+395 ARQQRTS